1 MSGGRLILGKM
12 EFQTG
17 KGGMEK
23 ACLRSPIIGVFGYG
37 FIDMSAES
45 SPIEN
50 TVDTSMPEA
59 ASSTPVAE
67 KIVSPSAEPA
77 MAESQPPSSDEVK
90 LEEEK
95 VVPTDVVTAPLIS
108 TTSVS
113 PSAEV
118 PAVAEPKVAEK
129 TQVKLAAY
137 VVPLQS
143 LVAFHEKEMANMKQ
157 LIARW
162 DSEIGR
168 TTQRQQDLEQDLK
181 SKNQKVEELLKL
193 NTKAGKKEANGLKK
207 EISKIKKEIQSVVK
221 ELTAKRKEL
230 SAEIQTLSRDS
241 QKGVKEV
248 CEQVISE
255 IKKTKN

>member
-1 MSGGRLILGKM
+1 MKSLIAVLFMSNLFLIVHA
-12 EFQTG
+12 TDI
-17 KGGMEK
+17 
-23 ACLRSPIIGVFGYG
+23 P
-37 FIDMSAES
+37 AES
-45 SPIEN
+45 SPIEKAADVK
-50 TVDTSMPEA
+50 TPEA
-59 ASSTPVAE
+59 ASPTPEVKE
-67 KIVSPSAEPA
+67 VVSPSNEPA
-77 MAESQPPSSDEVK
+77 MSEMKTPSADEGK
-90 LEEEK
+90 LEEGKAMSTEAISAP
-95 VVPTDVVTAPLIS
+95 VVS

-113 PSAEV
+113 SSTVAPV
-118 PAVAEPKVAEK
+118 AVEPKMAEK
-129 TQVKLAAY
+129 TPVALAVCVA
-137 VVPLQS
+137 PLQS
-143 LVAFHEKEMANMKQ
+143 LVVFHEKERANAKQ

-162 DSEIGR
+162 DSEFGR

-255 IKKTKN
+255 IQKTKN